1 MKKLDLR
8 VNISGCA
15 SYGAFSR
22 LFPFLI
28 IIFLEWLKIFFNA
41 FQVVNI
47 HDCPTILHV
56 PMALKE
62 QGLVGLLSSRLSFDQ
77 PLKPRGSAT
86 LKWRHLAESAEHL
99 RKSVIIALVG
109 KYTSLDD
116 AYLSV
121 YNALYHAS
129 LACGRKLSLIK
140 IESEDLE
147 EVIRNLD
154 E

>member
-1 MKKLDLR
+1 MWLR
-8 VNISGCA
+8 
-15 SYGAFSR
+15 
-22 LFPFLI
+22 
-28 IIFLEWLKIFFNA
+28 IFFNV

-47 HDCPTILHV
+47 FDCPTILHV

-147 EVIRNLD
+147 EVIRNLK
-154 E
+154 ESLPNFSARKKWASKYECMLV

>member
-1 MKKLDLR
+1 
-8 VNISGCA
+8 
-15 SYGAFSR
+15 
-22 LFPFLI
+22 
-28 IIFLEWLKIFFNA
+28 
-41 FQVVNI
+41 
-47 HDCPTILHV
+47 
-56 PMALKE
+56 MALKE

-154 E
+154 KYVHVIAKFKRLGEI